1 MEFLM
6 EIGLIYSS
14 KDPRQA
20 KTREFL
26 KRFVRERGILARFV
40 ETERPVKTPTVIIDG
55 CTLTC
60 STTESESSDD
70 SVAVHFPTTKDL
82 TRALEQSIWC
92 L

>member
-1 MEFLM
+1 M

-55 CTLTC
+55 HAVPC
-60 STTESESSDD
+60 STTKSGSKDNG
-70 SVAVHFPTTKDL
+70 VAAPFPTTKDL

>member
-1 MEFLM
+1 M

-26 KRFVRERGILARFV
+26 RRFVRERGILARFV
-40 ETERPVKTPTVIIDG
+40 ETERPVKVPTVIIDG
-55 CTLTC
+55 RTVTC
-60 STTESESSDD
+60 STSESNSNGK
-70 SVAVHFPTTKDL
+70 SVAAPFPTISDL
-82 TRALEQSIWC
+82 TRALEKSIWC